1 MKTEIKMVAAVLLI
15 VLLTVLVFAKP
26 APAQVFDGRPQP
38 TDFRVTAIEGS
49 KDFLTTYTGSACLG
63 CEDRAGFGIK
73 AIEIFGGAAY
83 TPDNEN
89 ALHFFV
95 APSLNFNQRV
105 WITSH
110 FILDRHGDYEQDLA
124 ATVVEGPWQFNTTLR
139 NVTHDLRS
147 QASIGYNLGDVLI
160 VVPGK
165 AFEGGD
171 WFVNGRLLITEKVW
185 LQSKYTFDV
194 EVWQVALFVQ
204 WNQGH

>member
-15 VLLTVLVFAKP
+15 VMLTVLVFAKE
-26 APAQVFDGRPQP
+26 APGQVYDGIPQP
-38 TDFRVTAIEGS
+38 TDFRVTAVEGS
-49 KDFLTTYTGSACLG
+49 KDFLTTYTGSACVG
-63 CEDRAGFGIK
+63 CEDRAGFGIA
-73 AIEIFGGAAY
+73 AIEIFGGAVY
-83 TPDNEN
+83 TPDNDDE
-89 ALHFFV
+89 LHFIA
-95 APSLNFNQRV
+95 APSLNINQKIWV
-105 WITSH
+105 TS
-110 FILDRHGDYEQDLA
+110 FFTLDRHGDYTQDVA

-139 NVTHDLRS
+139 NVTNDLRS

-171 WFVNGRLLITEKVW
+171 WFVNGRLLVTKKLW

-194 EVWQVALFVQ
+194 EVLQIALFVQ

>member
-15 VLLTVLVFAKP
+15 VLLTVIVFAKP

-38 TDFRVTAIEGS
+38 TDFRVTATEGS

-73 AIEIFGGAAY
+73 AIEILGGVRY
-83 TPDNEN
+83 TPDNDDELRFI
-89 ALHFFV
+89 AKS
-95 APSLNFNQRV
+95 SLNLNQKIWV
-105 WITSH
+105 TPS
-110 FILDRHGDYEQDLA
+110 FVLDRHGDYTQNVA
-124 ATVVEGPWQFNTTLR
+124 ATIVEGPWQFNTTLR
-139 NVTHDLRS
+139 NVTNDLRS

-171 WFVNGRLLITEKVW
+171 WFVNGRLLITNKLW
-185 LQSKYTFDV
+185 LQSRYTFDV